1 MVDLCIVDRDTF
13 SGLNKP
19 TNELRRHLRIQRRPS
34 TFVYQH
40 QIIDPQFRCNV
51 LTGIAG
57 IGKTSTIENIALSWA
72 RDSSY
77 FYDKSFRYVFL
88 FNSRKLN
95 EYRKKSV
102 TFEQLFKSEFNIQLK
117 TLSNVNGNEV
127 LVIIDG
133 IDEIESLLSILET
146 NDVDEIYHLLHEL
159 IKDQSSI
166 FPGHTTLLAGR
177 PHVISTL
184 KRFQHHTGPIRIVQ
198 IQGFDD
204 RSICTYV
211 QKFCHDNEMMVN
223 RIIGKINGS
232 VTIKAMAAVPQLL
245 SSICSVYSWE
255 VSNLRLEKKT
265 ELFVWVFLSLLKH
278 QFPQFSGMLPH
289 QLMSEA
295 AVKKL
300 FSAISKLSYDLIL
313 DNRILFE
320 ESEIKELGT
329 SDPLLKQLLDA
340 FVLRINTNLASR
352 CHFAHLIVQ
361 EFLAAI
367 HCYISG
373 KTISS
378 LLEREFYEI
387 AEFYVGF
394 ASADQNSLAT
404 DGNVVSLFI
413 RNIPP
418 RFRRSFRQSFT
429 KPKKPSVLS
438 IAADIFSFWE
448 RWRLSFE
455 TFCCL
460 FYELFK
466 IEDAIPECIAF
477 ANHTDII
484 LSGLAS
490 FQVVRLNYFLTRLLT
505 PDENNHGPHSLKN
518 VTITIKHSEF
528 SEKSGLGLC
537 LQLLRSFKEVSFINC
552 SFDGNILKN
561 FCIAGIGNGNGSVLE
576 HASFKDCNFTTD
588 NLLLLADCIP
598 LIQEFSLESITL
610 NLTIIEAITQ
620 KLLEESHSP
629 HFKLR
634 DLGLRNCSLDD
645 FCIEA
650 LCKAFHLIETM
661 DLSDNPINSVRM
673 DMLIRWVE
681 VRKHFDQDKFNLKTL
696 ILRNCSSSPAVL
708 KRFKMR
714 LQEKV
719 ADTKVDLLF

>member
-13 SGLNKP
+13 SALNKP
-19 TNELRRHLRIQRRPS
+19 TNELSRHLRLQRRPS

-72 RDSSY
+72 RDPSY
-77 FYDKSFRYVFL
+77 FDNTSFRYVFL

-95 EYRKKSV
+95 EYRKRSV
-102 TFEQLFKSEFNIQLK
+102 TFEQLFEAEFNIQLK
-117 TLSNVNGNEV
+117 TLSSVNGHEV
-127 LVIIDG
+127 LIIIDG
-133 IDEIESLLSILET
+133 IDEIESLLSILEAS
-146 NDVDEIYHLLHEL
+146 DVDEIYHLLHEL

-177 PHVISTL
+177 PHIISAL
-184 KRFQHHTGPIRIVQ
+184 KRFQHHIGPIRIVQ
-198 IQGFDD
+198 IKGFDD
-204 RSICTYV
+204 QSIFTYV
-211 QKFCHDNEMMVN
+211 EKFCHNNEMMVN
-223 RIIGKINGS
+223 RIMEKIDGS

-245 SSICSVYSWE
+245 SSICSIYSWE

-265 ELFVWVFLSLLKH
+265 ELFVWAFLSLLKH

-300 FSAISKLSYDLIL
+300 FSAISKLSYDLIV

-361 EFLAAI
+361 EFFAAV

-394 ASADQNSLAT
+394 ACADQNSLAT
-404 DGNVVSLFI
+404 DDDVVALFI

-418 RFRRSFRQSFT
+418 RFRKSFA
-429 KPKKPSVLS
+429 KPKKPLVLS
-438 IAADIFSFWE
+438 LAADIFSFWE

-455 TFCCL
+455 TFCSL

-466 IEDAIPECIAF
+466 SEDSIPECIAF
-477 ANHTDII
+477 ASHADII
-484 LSGLAS
+484 VSGLAP
-490 FQVVRLNYFLTRLLT
+490 FLVVRLNYFLTRLLT
-505 PDENNHGPHSLKN
+505 HDENNHGPCSLKN

-528 SEKSGLGLC
+528 SDKSGLEVC
-537 LQLLRSFKEVSFINC
+537 LQLLKSFKEVTFINS
-552 SFDGNILKN
+552 SFNGNVLKN
-561 FCIAGIGNGNGSVLE
+561 FCIASIGNGNCSFLE
-576 HASFKDCNFTTD
+576 HASFKDCNFTID
-588 NLLLLADCIP
+588 NLLLLAECMP
-598 LIQEFSLESITL
+598 LIQRFSLENITL
-610 NLTIIEAITQ
+610 NLKVIEAIVK

-629 HFKLR
+629 HFKLKE
-634 DLGLRNCSLDD
+634 LGLRNCSLDD
-645 FCIEA
+645 FCIET
-650 LCKAFHLIETM
+650 LCKSFHLIETV
-661 DLSDNPINSVRM
+661 DLSDNPINSVRI

-681 VRKHFDQDKFNLKTL
+681 VRKHYDKEKFNLKTL
-696 ILRNCSSSPAVL
+696 ILRNCSSSPAIF
-708 KRFKMR
+708 KRFRMR
-714 LQEKV
+714 QESNQ
-719 ADTKVDLLF
+719 AGTKFELLF